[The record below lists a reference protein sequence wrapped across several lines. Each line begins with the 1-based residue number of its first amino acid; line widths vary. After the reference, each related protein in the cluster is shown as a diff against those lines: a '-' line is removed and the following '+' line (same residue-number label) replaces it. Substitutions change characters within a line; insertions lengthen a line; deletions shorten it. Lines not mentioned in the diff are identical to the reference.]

1 MVTLAF
7 IIFLVVHG
15 LIHVLGFARAFGY
28 ADLPGLTLPI
38 PPAMGVIWL
47 LAAGLFLAAAVAI
60 YASPRVWWI
69 LGLLALVA
77 SMVAIVPSW
86 RDAKAGALAN
96 AVVLAGVAIGTLA
109 FGPTSLRAA
118 YDRDVRAEVLA
129 SRAAGAPVVT
139 DADLAPLPAPVQRYL
154 RASGVVGQP
163 RVLDMFVR
171 MHGRIRGA
179 PDAPWMPFT
188 AEQHSTWSDR
198 PSRMFYM
205 TATRAMIPIQGYHRF
220 VGPPAS
226 MRIKAAALV
235 PVVDMA
241 GEEMTQS
248 ETVTLFNDLC
258 IMAPAVLIDPRVSW
272 DSAPPMREA
281 SAGRETVHA
290 RFTHA
295 GRTIAADLVFGA
307 DGMLIDFVSDDRYA
321 ASPDGRTMT
330 RRRWSTPLRDVRAF
344 GPVRLGATG
353 EARWHDGDRSWS
365 YLELTIDGVRY
376 NVGR

>member
-1 MVTLAF
+1 MVSLAF
-7 IIFLVVHG
+7 VIFLVVHG
-15 LIHVLGFARAFGY
+15 LIHLMGFAKAFGY

-38 PPAMGVIWL
+38 TPAMGVLWL

-69 LGLLALVA
+69 VGSLAVVA
-77 SMVAIVPSW
+77 SMIAITPSW

-96 AVVLAGVAIGTLA
+96 AVVLAGVAFGALA
-109 FGPTSLRAA
+109 YGPTSLRAA
-118 YDRDVRAEVLA
+118 YDRDVRAELRA
-129 SRAAGAPVVT
+129 SGGGVAPVVT
-139 DADLAPLPAPVQRYL
+139 DADLAPLPVPVQRYL

-188 AEQHSTWSDR
+188 AEQHNTWGDR

-220 VGPPAS
+220 IGTLAS
-226 MRIKAAALV
+226 MQIKAAALFT
-235 PVVDMA
+235 VVDMA
-241 GEEMTQS
+241 GDEMTQS

-258 IMAPAVLIDPRVSW
+258 IMAPARLIDPRVTW
-272 DSAPPMREA
+272 DAVVPVREA
-281 SAGRETVHA
+281 STGRETVRA

-295 GRTIAADLVFGA
+295 GRTVSAELVFGP
-307 DGMLIDFVSDDRYA
+307 DDTLVDFVSDDRYA
-321 ASPDGRTMT
+321 ASPDGATMT
-330 RRRWSTPLRDVRAF
+330 RKRWSTPLRDARAF

-353 EARWHDGDRSWS
+353 EGRWHDGDRSWP
-365 YLELTIDGVRY
+365 YLELTIDEVRY